1 MCESALI
8 LFFGITVLTE
18 STWRRL
24 VLIIRWAGPQNGGR
38 KEIYLEFCL
47 EEPLELIQYAWVT
60 QFSFPI
66 LHLFSLSLSLSLS
79 LSSIHLLVFFFFV
92 FTLTLLLSFKISYH
106 ISFHISYSAYKRSA
120 RWIFYKLLVSTPT
133 CSQHSMAFNCF
144 KSSGYFIASRL
155 KI

>member
-1 MCESALI
+1 MRKRLNII
-8 LFFGITVLTE
+8 LRYNSLNRIYMTAIGI
-18 STWRRL
+18 
-24 VLIIRWAGPQNGGR
+24 NN
-38 KEIYLEFCL
+38 
-47 EEPLELIQYAWVT
+47 
-60 QFSFPI
+60 
-66 LHLFSLSLSLSLS
+66 SLSWATERREERNISRVLSRRASRVDSVRMSNTIFFSHLTFILSLSLS